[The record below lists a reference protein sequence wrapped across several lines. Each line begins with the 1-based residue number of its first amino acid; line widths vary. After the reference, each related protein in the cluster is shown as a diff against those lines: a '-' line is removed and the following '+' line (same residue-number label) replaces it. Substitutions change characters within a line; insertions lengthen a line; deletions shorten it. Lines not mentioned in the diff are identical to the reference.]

1 MKKPRIAITEPDWL
15 PDGVEEKLAQVFDV
29 CKGPFLPQDLASAL
43 NGAEGALVGLDHVL
57 KGDALPETLKFIV
70 SPTTGLNHIDLDQA
84 ERQGIK
90 VISLKGETDFLQH
103 ITATAELCWG
113 LVLSLLRRIPA
124 AHTSVMNGQWDR
136 DYFKSREL
144 QGATLGVIGFGR
156 LGKKIAHYGHAF
168 QMRVLIC
175 DNKPLGAEG
184 ADFTSVDM
192 QTLLKESDIISL
204 QVDSRPDNYHMI
216 GKAEFQA
223 MKQGALFVNTA
234 RGDLVDEPALL
245 QSLRD
250 RHLGGAALDVL
261 EQEYDSDK
269 SAESLMAWARDHEN
283 LIITPHIGGVTYESQ
298 YKTTHFVVDKLLEW
312 YTAHD

>member
-1 MKKPRIAITEPDWL
+1 
-15 PDGVEEKLAQVFDV
+15 
-29 CKGPFLPQDLASAL
+29 
-43 NGAEGALVGLDHVL
+43 
-57 KGDALPETLKFIV
+57 
-70 SPTTGLNHIDLDQA
+70 
-84 ERQGIK
+84 
-90 VISLKGETDFLQH
+90 VISLKGETDFLQN

-136 DYFKSREL
+136 DHFKSREL

-168 QMRVLIC
+168 QMRVMIC
-175 DNKPLGAEG
+175 DNKPLGVEG
-184 ADFTSVDM
+184 AQFTSVDM

-216 GKAEFQA
+216 GEAEFQA
-223 MKQGALFVNTA
+223 MKQGALFINTA
-234 RGDLVDEPALL
+234 RGDLVDEAALL
-245 QSLRD
+245 QSLQD

-269 SAESLMAWARDHEN
+269 AAGSLMAWARDHEN

-298 YKTTHFVVDKLLEW
+298 YKTTHFVVDKLLDW